1 MKKILV
7 CKETDPRETRT
18 PLIPDDVKKLISMGF
33 EVKAVK
39 GTGVKSGFTD
49 EAYEKAGA
57 VTVSSNEEG
66 YKGSDIILR
75 IMKPE
80 SIDGIEKAHCI

>member
-49 EAYEKAGA
+49 EK
-57 VTVSSNEEG
+57 
-66 YKGSDIILR
+66 
-75 IMKPE
+75 
-80 SIDGIEKAHCI
+80 